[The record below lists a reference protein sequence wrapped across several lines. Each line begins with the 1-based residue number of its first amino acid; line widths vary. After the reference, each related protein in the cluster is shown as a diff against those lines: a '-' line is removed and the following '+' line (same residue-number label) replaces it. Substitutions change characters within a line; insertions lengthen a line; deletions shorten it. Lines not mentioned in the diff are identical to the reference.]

1 MDVLGA
7 NRCISSDEWAIIGP
21 DCCKRLV
28 NVFVA
33 EIGITGATAAFDI
46 DFLYGEAF
54 CGRIATAGTAT
65 NRQKILNLIV

>member
-7 NRCISSDEWAIIGP
+7 NRWISSDEWAIIGP

-54 CGRIATAGTAT
+54 CGRIATAGTA
-65 NRQKILNLIV
+65 NEIREMVI